1 MMIKK
6 LENIELNTP
15 SFLDNNTI
23 LKSESGTV
31 MSPISIEEN
40 GIYLVKCNR
49 EAGSGIDIVLYGRN
63 GKQLD
68 GTSYFGNRY
77 GNLQA
82 YKEVLSFPE
91 SDFKTGDYAKITLK
105 NKVVIY
111 SVFDKFI
118 NGNIYT
124 YFCLFLDTDS
134 FFHGGNPTCNSEEI
148 EDICKMNQ
156 KEVEILLK
164 RIEAWT
170 TNKKII

>member
-6 LENIELNTP
+6 LENVELNAP

-31 MSPISIEEN
+31 MHPISIEEN
-40 GIYLVKCNR
+40 GIYLVKCDR
-49 EAGSGIDIVLYGRN
+49 GAGSGIDIVLYGRN

-105 NKVVIY
+105 DKAVIY

-124 YFCLFLDTDS
+124 YFCLFLDNDN

-156 KEVEILLK
+156 EEVEILLK
-164 RIEAWT
+164 RIEACAT
-170 TNKKII
+170 SKKII